1 MWNSNRK
8 GILSIV
14 LLWLGAAGTFLYG
27 VLAYAQAPPKDDQPN
42 HGGMRRVAMEGTVRH
57 VLRHACTSVLPSSR
71 KEKAALPTLCTTTEV
86 VLATGNGL
94 VNVRLGPTKFIRDN
108 HFFFV
113 DGDRLRVIGF
123 QGANQ
128 DRATVVSEEV
138 IKSKRALTF
147 RDPHGRPLW
156 SHSAIADGLHEP
168 VIAQKH
174 NQAQGKDEMTQL
186 NLHAGSTVTTNL
198 RFQKSEKEK
207 EHEK

>member
-1 MWNSNRK
+1 MRNLDRK
-8 GILSIV
+8 GILWIV
-14 LLWLGAAGTFLYG
+14 LLWLSTVGIFLYG
-27 VLAYAQAPPKDDQPN
+27 VLAHAQTPPKPGQPDKW
-42 HGGMRRVAMEGTVRH
+42 GMRRVAIEGTVRRVSH
-57 VLRHACTSVLPSSR
+57 HACHP
-71 KEKAALPTLCTTTEV
+71 ALPASRRERFISANCTTTEV

-113 DGDRLRVIGF
+113 DGDRLRIIGF
-123 QGANQ
+123 QVTNQ
-128 DRATVVSEEV
+128 GGATVVSEEV

-156 SHSAIADGLHEP
+156 SISAIAEWLHEP

-186 NLHAGSTVTTNL
+186 NLHAGSSVATNL

>member
-1 MWNSNRK
+1 MRNPDRK
-8 GILSIV
+8 GILWIV
-14 LLWLGAAGTFLYG
+14 LLRLASVGIFLFG
-27 VLAYAQAPPKDDQPN
+27 VLAHAQAPPGGDQPN
-42 HGGMRRVAMEGTVRH
+42 NEGMRRVAIEGIVRH
-57 VLRHACTSVLPSSR
+57 VFRHACTSVLLSSR
-71 KEKAALPTLCTTTEV
+71 KEKALPILCSTTEV

-128 DRATVVSEEV
+128 GRATVVSEEV

-147 RDPHGRPLW
+147 RDPLGRPLW

-168 VIAQKH
+168 VITQKH
-174 NQAQGKDEMTQL
+174 NQAQGKDEITQL
-186 NLHAGSTVTTNL
+186 NLHAGSTVATNL